1 MRKLE
6 TGLIAAVWVAV
17 ALLMPMSALEPV
29 GGPAA
34 TASPRL
40 AVAPCEDGAP
50 RTLIGCVTVS
60 L

>member
-6 TGLIAAVWVAV
+6 TGLIAAFWVAV

-29 GGPAA
+29 GGAAAAAAPA
-34 TASPRL
+34 L
-40 AVAPCEDGAP
+40 AVSTCDTGT